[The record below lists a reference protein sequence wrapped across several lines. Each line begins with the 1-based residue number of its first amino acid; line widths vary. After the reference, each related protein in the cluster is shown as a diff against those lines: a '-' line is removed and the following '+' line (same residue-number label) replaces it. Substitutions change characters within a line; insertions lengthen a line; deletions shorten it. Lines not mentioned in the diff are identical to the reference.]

1 MSSVPPTPPQNPQ
14 PPQPSP
20 QPPAV
25 QSPPAQSPQASPAAK
40 KAQPKAPPKSQIFT
54 QMTQQV
60 MQGIARLKPNAQVP
74 KVEVKVGD
82 KGQPALHHLAGGD
95 IFTLGRSSHCNI
107 ILPTGIASQV
117 HAEIIRDQSQK
128 KIRFIL
134 KDKDSTNGTYRGR
147 QRIKSVPL
155 RHNMRLTF
163 GPPELENSAVIRFID
178 PPPWYIR
185 AAQYSAI
192 GVGSVL
198 TLVIG
203 ALLLEVGRVPDVKP
217 LPREKAGPVAVLAGD
232 NKTVLNPDTKETG
245 APQDLPNLQ
254 DFGPYIPNAVI
265 ASEDSSFYSPFN
277 FGIDPWG
284 ITRAVVTNIR
294 SREAREGASTITQQ
308 LARNAFGQEKGYV
321 GNQENLGRKWR
332 EAAAAIKIR
341 ANYSKEEILA
351 MYLNRVYLGRGIYG
365 FENAAKLYF
374 GKSARD
380 LDLSEAAT
388 LAGILP
394 SPNTIN
400 PFKNKNLAIEYR
412 DRVLDR
418 MAQLGM
424 VTEKDAERARRSVL
438 RLNESARNQL
448 QSDIAPYFYS
458 YVNTELEQL
467 LGERFLREGNLIV
480 ETGLDVSMQK
490 AADNTL
496 REAVR
501 RDGATYNF
509 SQGAIVSLDSSDGSI
524 LAMTGGVDYKK
535 SQFNRAV
542 QARRQ
547 PGSTFKLFSYG
558 AALEQGTSPNAT
570 FSCAS
575 VGGVAGCH
583 NGASGSANMYVGFA
597 LSENAIAIRVAQ
609 AAGLD
614 NVARFAEKLGITAKL
629 DRSNNMV
636 LGGNEV
642 SLMEMAGAYATVFNQ
657 GIYNKPH
664 AIRRILDSNDCT
676 NRKDPT
682 NTCRVIFDARKDTPG
697 KPLIDSRIASDL
709 QDLMRG
715 VVTNGTGRAARISQ
729 AVVMGKT
736 GTTDQARD
744 LWFIGGAVT
753 SPSTITTAIWLG
765 NDEGVTENGSG
776 AVAAGVWGNYM
787 RLAVR

>member
-1 MSSVPPTPPQNPQ
+1 M
-14 PPQPSP
+14 
-20 QPPAV
+20 
-25 QSPPAQSPQASPAAK
+25 
-40 KAQPKAPPKSQIFT
+40 
-54 QMTQQV
+54 
-60 MQGIARLKPNAQVP
+60 
-74 KVEVKVGD
+74 
-82 KGQPALHHLAGGD
+82 
-95 IFTLGRSSHCNI
+95 
-107 ILPTGIASQV
+107 
-117 HAEIIRDQSQK
+117 
-128 KIRFIL
+128 
-134 KDKDSTNGTYRGR
+134 
-147 QRIKSVPL
+147 
-155 RHNMRLTF
+155 
-163 GPPELENSAVIRFID
+163 
-178 PPPWYIR
+178 
-185 AAQYSAI
+185 
-192 GVGSVL
+192 
-198 TLVIG
+198 
-203 ALLLEVGRVPDVKP
+203 
-217 LPREKAGPVAVLAGD
+217 
-232 NKTVLNPDTKETG
+232 
-245 APQDLPNLQ
+245 
-254 DFGPYIPNAVI
+254 I
-265 ASEDSSFYSPFN
+265 ASEDSSFYSPLN
-277 FGIDPWG
+277 FGVDPWG
-284 ITRAVVTNIR
+284 ITRAIVTNIR

-341 ANYSKEEILA
+341 ANYSKEDILA

-424 VTEKDAERARRSVL
+424 VTEKDADRARRSIL
-438 RLNESARNQL
+438 KLNESARTQM

-458 YVNTELEQL
+458 HVNTELEQL

-501 RDGATYNF
+501 RDGPTYNF
-509 SQGAIVSLDSSDGSI
+509 SQGAIVSLDADGSI

-558 AALEQGTSPNAT
+558 AALEQGTSPGTT
-570 FSCAS
+570 FSCAGVS
-575 VGGVAGCH
+575 GVAGCH
-583 NGASGSANMYVGFA
+583 NGASGSTNMYVGFA

-609 AAGLD
+609 TAGLD
-614 NVARFAEKLGITAKL
+614 NVAKFAEKLGITAPL

-642 SLMEMAGAYATVFNQ
+642 SLLEMVGAYATVFNQ
-657 GIYNKPH
+657 GVYHKPH

-676 NRKDPT
+676 NRKDRT
-682 NTCRVIFDARKDTPG
+682 NTCRVIFDARNDLPA
-697 KPLIDSRIASDL
+697 KPLLDSRVASDL

-744 LWFIGGAVT
+744 LWFIGAAVT

-776 AVAAGVWGNYM
+776 AVAAGVWGDYM
-787 RLAVR
+787 RLAIR

>member
-1 MSSVPPTPPQNPQ
+1 MSSVPPPSPQNPHS
-14 PPQPSP
+14 PQPSP
-20 QPPAV
+20 Q
-25 QSPPAQSPQASPAAK
+25 AQAKSPAAK
-40 KAQPKAPPKSQIFT
+40 KAQPKSQLFT
-54 QMTQQV
+54 QMTEQV
-60 MQGIARLKPNAQVP
+60 MQGILRLKPNAQVP
-74 KVEVKVGD
+74 QVEIKVGD
-82 KGQPALHHLAGGD
+82 KGQPARHHLSGGD
-95 IFTLGRSSHCNI
+95 IFTLGRSSQCNI
-107 ILPTGIASQV
+107 LLPTGIASQV

-134 KDKDSTNGTYRGR
+134 KDKDSTNGTYRGK

-163 GPPELENSAVIRFID
+163 GPPELENSAIIRFID

-185 AAQYSAI
+185 TAQYTAI
-192 GVGSVL
+192 GVGSAL
-198 TLVIG
+198 TLLIA
-203 ALLLEVGRVPDVKP
+203 ALLMEVGRVPDVKP
-217 LPREKAGPVAVLAGD
+217 LPREKAGPIEILAGD
-232 NKTVLNPDTKETG
+232 NKTVLNPDTKDTG

-254 DFGPYIPNAVI
+254 DFGPYLPSAVI

-277 FGIDPWG
+277 FGVDPWG
-284 ITRAVVTNIR
+284 ILRAVVTNIR

-321 GNQENLGRKWR
+321 GKDENLSRKWR

-374 GKSARD
+374 GKSAKD

-400 PFKNKNLAIEYR
+400 PFKNKNLSIEYR

-424 VTEKDAERARRSVL
+424 VSDKDADRARRSIL
-438 RLNESARNQL
+438 KLNESARNQV

-458 YVNTELEQL
+458 YVNTELEDL
-467 LGERFLREGNLIV
+467 LGEKFLREGNLIV

-501 RDGATYNF
+501 RDGATYSF
-509 SQGAIVSLDSSDGSI
+509 TQGAIVSLDSSDGSI

-558 AALEQGTSPNAT
+558 AALEQGTSPNTT
-570 FSCAS
+570 FSCAGIS
-575 VGGVAGCH
+575 GVAGCH
-583 NGASGSANMYVGFA
+583 NGASGSASMYVGFA
-597 LSENAIAIRVAQ
+597 LSENVVAIRVAQ

-614 NVARFAEKLGITAKL
+614 NVAKFAEKLGITAKL

-642 SLMEMAGAYATVFNQ
+642 SVLEMAGAYATVFNQ

-664 AIRRILDSNDCT
+664 AIRRILDNNDCT
-676 NRKDPT
+676 NRKDRA
-682 NTCRVIFDARKDTPG
+682 NTCRVIFDARRDVPG
-697 KPLIDSRIASDL
+697 KPQIEARVVSDL

-753 SPSTITTAIWLG
+753 SPSPITTAIWLG

-776 AVAAGVWGNYM
+776 AVAAGVWGDYM
-787 RLAVR
+787 RVAIR